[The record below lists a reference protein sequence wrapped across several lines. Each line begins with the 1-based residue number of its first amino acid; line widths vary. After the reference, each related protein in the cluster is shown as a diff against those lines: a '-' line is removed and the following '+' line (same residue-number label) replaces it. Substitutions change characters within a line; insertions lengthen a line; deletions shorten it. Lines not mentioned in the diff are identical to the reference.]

1 MSRTADDIESYLLGL
16 NRTFDRHGDTFLVS
30 TGSDRPTVAIHVADP
45 VVVARVVI
53 GRVPAED
60 KHQLALF
67 RQLLEYNATDL
78 VHACYGVADNEILL
92 SAGQELE
99 NFDANELA
107 AALSDIDLA
116 LSRHV
121 PKLRELSRG

>member
-1 MSRTADDIESYLLGL
+1 MSRTADDIDGYLLSL
-16 NRTFDRHGDTFLVS
+16 NRTFDRHGNTFLVS
-30 TGSDRPTVAIHVADP
+30 TGSDRPTIAIHVADP

-53 GRVPAED
+53 GNVPADE
-60 KHQLALF
+60 KLQLQLF

-78 VHACYGVADNEILL
+78 VHACYGVADGEILL

-116 LSRHV
+116 LSRQV